1 MTATRLD
8 SVPHARYDAE
18 AVVAAFSQRLREA
31 VDLETVHRELV
42 AAVIGAVQPGHTSLW
57 IKPRA

>member
-1 MTATRLD
+1 MHATT
-8 SVPHARYDAE
+8 PKP
-18 AVVAAFSQRLREA
+18 VVAAFSQRLREP